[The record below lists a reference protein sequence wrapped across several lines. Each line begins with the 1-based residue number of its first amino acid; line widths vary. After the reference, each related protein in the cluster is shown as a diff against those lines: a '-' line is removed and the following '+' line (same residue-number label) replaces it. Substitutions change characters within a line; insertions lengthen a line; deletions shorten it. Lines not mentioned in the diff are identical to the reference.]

1 MSQAK
6 SIKTFDFSILYTMVT
21 YRKLFDML
29 YKMIDI
35 CIKII

>member
-6 SIKTFDFSILYTMVT
+6 SIKTFDFSILYTMVIHS
-21 YRKLFDML
+21 KPFDML